1 MMGWQMGSWQQ
12 GIAAR
17 RSEIHNIEEEI
28 IIIEDG
34 IVNIE
39 DTDSSESGSTF
50 ILPLLK
56 MVQFAPVNPE
66 DIIEYEI
73 EPDCDMYKRTLATL
87 NSPLSS
93 LGSPQVLSSNPEM
106 TPPWMPPPPPSVF
119 SRHNPIPSMQAC
131 RANKGGGGGWP
142 VGG

>member
-1 MMGWQMGSWQQ
+1 MKGWQRGSWQQ

-17 RSEIHNIEEEI
+17 RTEIHNIEDEI

-39 DTDSSESGSTF
+39 DTDTSSESSSESGQTF

-131 RANKGGGGGWP
+131 RANKGGG
-142 VGG
+142 

>member
-12 GIAAR
+12 WIAAR
-17 RSEIHNIEEEI
+17 RSDIHNIEEEI

-39 DTDSSESGSTF
+39 DTDSSESGSTI
-50 ILPLLK
+50 ILPLRK
-56 MVQFAPVNPE
+56 MVTFTPVQPE

-87 NSPLSS
+87 NSPP
-93 LGSPQVLSSNPEM
+93 SPP
-106 TPPWMPPPPPSVF
+106 
-119 SRHNPIPSMQAC
+119 
-131 RANKGGGGGWP
+131 
-142 VGG
+142 